1 MDFDIP
7 YEENLLRLL
16 FTENWL
22 KQLVFEVRDDYDMEE
37 IPDKP
42 VPSKFLTDLMLLTNQ
57 KSSTSLGLL

>member
-1 MDFDIP
+1 
-7 YEENLLRLL
+7 LL